1 MLLSF
6 SCQVTGLEISRT
18 FGEKRKKNKEP
29 SPIIINGKRC

>member
-18 FGEKRKKNKEP
+18 FEEKRKKKEP
-29 SPIIINGKRC
+29 SPIINGKRC